1 MYRWYPQVSMSRK
14 EVCFMSEKFE
24 YKSVF
29 APYFDSFLKMKDTMG
44 YGLNKFRWIFL
55 ELDRFFLET
64 GVTDAYITSEQIA
77 AWRIT
82 RVNDKARTLYDKYSV
97 LSQFCRY
104 MCHLGH
110 ECYIPR
116 LPKQKDKDFI
126 PYVFTHQQMDMI
138 FRECDRMTVLN
149 GNMNSALFAIPALIR
164 FLYSTG
170 VRIGEALSIRNR
182 DVDYGLRRII
192 IRKTKNQMQ
201 RMVPVNSSLENV
213 LKQYETYRN
222 RMPIKSLMDKESFF
236 FVSAIGK
243 PFTKSTAY
251 SWFKK
256 ILRQCGIPHI
266 GKQQGP
272 RVHDVRHTSAVHSFE
287 KMVKS
292 GVDIYCALPILST
305 FLGHKTIKGT
315 EKYVRMV
322 QEIYPDIIGMEN
334 PVTSFVF
341 PNKPEIDI
349 DYGNSY

>member
-1 MYRWYPQVSMSRK
+1 
-14 EVCFMSEKFE
+14 MSEKFE
-24 YKSVF
+24 YRSVF

-44 YGLNKFRWIFL
+44 YGLNKFRSIFI

-64 GVTDAYITSEQIA
+64 GVTDAYITSKQIA

-116 LPKQKDKDFI
+116 LPKQKDMDFI

-182 DVDYGLRRII
+182 DVDYALRRII

-201 RMVPVNSSLENV
+201 RMVPVNSSLEEV
-213 LKQYETYRN
+213 MKQYETYRN
-222 RMPIKSLMDKESFF
+222 RMPVEGLTNKESFF

-243 PFTKSTAY
+243 PFTKCTAY
-251 SWFKK
+251 KWFKK
-256 ILRQCGIPHI
+256 VLRQCGIPHI
-266 GKQQGP
+266 GNNQGP
-272 RVHDVRHTSAVHSFE
+272 RVHDIRHTCAVHSLE
-287 KMVKS
+287 KMVKG

-322 QEIYPDIIGMEN
+322 QEIYPDIIEMEN

>member
-1 MYRWYPQVSMSRK
+1 MEQ
-14 EVCFMSEKFE
+14 FE

-29 APYFDSFLKMKDTMG
+29 APYFDSFLNMKDAMG

-64 GVTDAYITSEQIA
+64 GVADAYITSEQIS

-82 RVNDKARTLYDKYSV
+82 RVNDKVRTLYDKYSV

-116 LPKQKDKDFI
+116 LPKQKDLDFI
-126 PYVFTHQQMDMI
+126 PYVFTHEQMETI
-138 FRECDRMTVLN
+138 FRKCDRLAMQSA
-149 GNMNSALFAIPALIR
+149 NMNSALFAIPILIR

-170 VRIGEALSIRNR
+170 VRIGEALSIKNM
-182 DVDYGLRRII
+182 DVDYSRHRII
-192 IRKTKNQMQ
+192 IKKTKNKMQ
-201 RMVPVNSSLENV
+201 RMVPVNSSLEEV
-213 LKQYETYRN
+213 MKQYETYRN
-222 RMPIKSLMDKESFF
+222 RMPIKGLADKESFF
-236 FVSAIGK
+236 FVSLIGK
-243 PFTKSTAY
+243 PLTNGTVY
-251 SWFKK
+251 NWFKK
-256 ILRQCGIPHI
+256 VLRQCEIPHI
-266 GKQQGP
+266 GKNQGP
-272 RVHDVRHTSAVHSFE
+272 RVHDLRHTCAVHSLD
-287 KMVKS
+287 KMVKDD
-292 GVDIYCALPILST
+292 VDVYCALPILST

-315 EKYVRMV
+315 EKYVRLV
-322 QEIYPDIIGMEN
+322 QEIFPEIIEMEN

>member
-1 MYRWYPQVSMSRK
+1 M
-14 EVCFMSEKFE
+14 
-24 YKSVF
+24 
-29 APYFDSFLKMKDTMG
+29 
-44 YGLNKFRWIFL
+44 
-55 ELDRFFLET
+55 
-64 GVTDAYITSEQIA
+64 
-77 AWRIT
+77 
-82 RVNDKARTLYDKYSV
+82 
-97 LSQFCRY
+97 
-104 MCHLGH
+104 
-110 ECYIPR
+110 
-116 LPKQKDKDFI
+116 DFI

-138 FRECDRMTVLN
+138 FRECDRMTVFN
-149 GNMNSALFAIPALIR
+149 RNMNSALFAIPVLIR

-182 DVDYGLRRII
+182 DVDYALRRII

-201 RMVPVNSSLENV
+201 RMVPVNASLENV
-213 LKQYETYRN
+213 LRQYETYRN
-222 RMPIKSLMDKESFF
+222 RMPVEGLTDKESFF

-266 GKQQGP
+266 GKRRGP
-272 RVHDVRHTSAVHSFE
+272 RVHDIRHTSAVHSFE

-315 EKYVRMV
+315 EEYVRMV
-322 QEIYPDIIGMEN
+322 QEIYPDIIEMEN

>member
-1 MYRWYPQVSMSRK
+1 MSKQSEYR
-14 EVCFMSEKFE
+14 
-24 YKSVF
+24 SVF

-44 YGLNKFRWIFL
+44 YGLNKFRCTFL
-55 ELDRFFLET
+55 EFDRFFVEAD
-64 GVTDAYITSEQIA
+64 VTDTYITSKQIA
-77 AWRIT
+77 TWRLT
-82 RVNDKARTLYDKYSV
+82 RVNDKARTLYYKYSI

-116 LPKQKDKDFI
+116 LPRQKELDFI
-126 PYVFTHQQMDMI
+126 PYVFTYEQMERI
-138 FRECDRMTVLN
+138 FRECDRLTMLN
-149 GNMNSALFAIPALIR
+149 TNMNSALFAIPALIR

-170 VRIGEALSIRNR
+170 VRIGEALSIKNM
-182 DVDYGLRRII
+182 DVDYSRHRII
-192 IRKTKNQMQ
+192 IMKTKNKMQ
-201 RMVPVNSSLENV
+201 RMIPINSSLEEMM
-213 LKQYETYRN
+213 KQYETYRN
-222 RMPIKSLMDKESFF
+222 RMPVEGLTSKESFF

-243 PFTKSTAY
+243 PLTNGTVY
-251 SWFKK
+251 CWFKK
-256 ILRQCGIPHI
+256 VLRQCGIPHT
-266 GKQQGP
+266 GKKQGP

-322 QEIYPDIIGMEN
+322 REIYPDIIRMEN

-341 PNKPEIDI
+341 PNKPEINI

>member
-1 MYRWYPQVSMSRK
+1 MSRK
-14 EVCFMSEKFE
+14 EGCFMSEHYE
-24 YKSVF
+24 YRSVF

-44 YGLNKFRWIFL
+44 YGLIKFRGIFL
-55 ELDRFFLET
+55 ELDRFFIET

-82 RVNDKARTLYDKYSV
+82 CVNEKVRTLYYKYSV

-116 LPKQKDKDFI
+116 LPRQKNLDFI
-126 PYVFTHQQMDMI
+126 PYVFNHEEMESI
-138 FRECDRMTVLN
+138 FRECDRQTMPFA
-149 GNMNSALFAIPALIR
+149 NMNIALFAIPALIR

-170 VRIGEALSIRNR
+170 VRIGEALSIKNV
-182 DVDYGLRRII
+182 DVDYSRHRII
-192 IRKTKNQMQ
+192 IGGTKNKMQ
-201 RMVPVNSSLENV
+201 RMIPLNSSLEEV
-213 LKQYETYRN
+213 MKQYETYRN
-222 RMPIKSLMDKESFF
+222 RMPVEDLTDKDSFF
-236 FVSAIGK
+236 FVSANGK
-243 PFTKSTAY
+243 QIAKHTAY
-251 SWFKK
+251 LWFIKV
-256 ILRQCGIPHI
+256 LSQCGIPNI
-266 GKQQGP
+266 GKYQGP
-272 RVHDVRHTSAVHSFE
+272 RLHDIRHTCAVHALE

-292 GVDIYCALPILST
+292 GVDIYCALPILSI

-322 QEIYPDIIGMEN
+322 KEIYPDIIGMEN
-334 PVTSFVF
+334 PITSFVF

>member
-1 MYRWYPQVSMSRK
+1 
-14 EVCFMSEKFE
+14 MSEQFE
-24 YKSVF
+24 YRSVF
-29 APYFDSFLKMKDTMG
+29 ALYFDSFLKMKDTMG
-44 YGLNKFRWIFL
+44 YGLNKFRGIFL
-55 ELDRFFLET
+55 ELDRFFIET
-64 GVTDAYITSEQIA
+64 GVTDAYITSKQIA
-77 AWRIT
+77 AWSKT

-116 LPKQKDKDFI
+116 LPKQKDLDFI

-138 FRECDRMTVLN
+138 FRECDRMTLFN
-149 GNMNSALFAIPALIR
+149 RNMNNALFAIPALIR

-182 DVDYGLRRII
+182 DVDYALRRII

-201 RMVPVNSSLENV
+201 RMVPVSSSLENV
-213 LKQYETYRN
+213 LRQYETYRN
-222 RMPIKSLMDKESFF
+222 RMPVEGLTDKESFF

-243 PFTKSTAY
+243 PFTKSTVY

-287 KMVKS
+287 KMIKS

-322 QEIYPDIIGMEN
+322 QEIYPDIIEMEN

>member
-1 MYRWYPQVSMSRK
+1 
-14 EVCFMSEKFE
+14 MSEKFE
-24 YKSVF
+24 YRSVF

-44 YGLNKFRWIFL
+44 YGLNKFRSIFI
-55 ELDRFFLET
+55 ELDRFFLDT

-97 LSQFCRY
+97 LSQLCRY

-116 LPKQKDKDFI
+116 LPRQKELDFI
-126 PYVFTHQQMDMI
+126 PYVFTHEQMESI
-138 FRECDRMTVLN
+138 FRECDRMALFN
-149 GNMNSALFAIPALIR
+149 RNMNNALFAIPALIR

-182 DVDYGLRRII
+182 DVDYALRRII

-201 RMVPVNSSLENV
+201 RMVPVNASLENV
-213 LKQYETYRN
+213 LRQYETYRN
-222 RMPIKSLMDKESFF
+222 RMPVEGLTDKESFF

-287 KMVKS
+287 KMVKG

-322 QEIYPDIIGMEN
+322 QEIYPDIIEMEN

>member
-1 MYRWYPQVSMSRK
+1 MSRK
-14 EVCFMSEKFE
+14 EVSFMSKQFE

-44 YGLNKFRWIFL
+44 YGLNKFRWTFL

-64 GVTDAYITSEQIA
+64 GVTDTYITSEQIA
-77 AWRIT
+77 AWSKT

-104 MCHLGH
+104 MCHLGQ

-116 LPKQKDKDFI
+116 LPRQKDLGFI
-126 PYVFTHQQMDMI
+126 PYVFTHEQMESI
-138 FRECDRMTVLN
+138 FSECDRLAMPFA
-149 GNMNSALFAIPALIR
+149 NMNSALFAIPALIR
-164 FLYSTG
+164 FLYSSG
-170 VRIGEALSIRNR
+170 VRISEALSVKNA
-182 DVDYGLRRII
+182 DVDYSRHWII
-192 IRKTKNQMQ
+192 IRKTKNKMQ
-201 RMVPVNSSLENV
+201 RMVPVNSSLEKV
-213 LKQYETYRN
+213 MKQYETYRN

-236 FVSAIGK
+236 FVSTVGK
-243 PFTKSTAY
+243 PLTNGTVY
-251 SWFKK
+251 GWFKK

-272 RVHDVRHTSAVHSFE
+272 RVHDIRHTSAVHSFE
-287 KMVKS
+287 KMVKG

-315 EKYVRMV
+315 ERYVRMV

-341 PNKPEIDI
+341 PQKPEIEI

>member
-1 MYRWYPQVSMSRK
+1 
-14 EVCFMSEKFE
+14 
-24 YKSVF
+24 
-29 APYFDSFLKMKDTMG
+29 MG
-44 YGLNKFRWIFL
+44 YGLNKFRCIFL
-55 ELDRFFLET
+55 ELDRFFLRT
-64 GVTDAYITSEQIA
+64 CATNTYITSEQIA
-77 AWRIT
+77 AWRMT
-82 RVNDKARTLYDKYSV
+82 RVNDKARTLYEKYSV

-104 MCHLGH
+104 MCHVGH

-116 LPKQKDKDFI
+116 LPRKKDMDFI
-126 PYVFTHQQMDMI
+126 PYVFTHEQMENI
-138 FRECDRMTVLN
+138 FRECDRMTAFN
-149 GNMNSALFAIPALIR
+149 SNMNSALFAIPALFR

-182 DVDYGLRRII
+182 DVDYALRRII

-213 LKQYETYRN
+213 LKQYEAYRN

-236 FVSAIGK
+236 FVSTVGK
-243 PFTKSTAY
+243 PLTNGTVY
-251 SWFKK
+251 GWFKK
-256 ILRQCGIPHI
+256 VLRQCGIPHI

-287 KMVKS
+287 KMVK
-292 GVDIYCALPILST
+292 GGIDIYCALPILST

-322 QEIYPDIIGMEN
+322 QEIYPEIIGMEN
-334 PVTSFVF
+334 SVTSFVF
-341 PNKPEIDI
+341 PNKPEINI

>member
-1 MYRWYPQVSMSRK
+1 
-14 EVCFMSEKFE
+14 MSEQFE
-24 YKSVF
+24 YRSVF

-44 YGLNKFRWIFL
+44 YGLNKFRSIFI
-55 ELDRFFLET
+55 ELDRFFLDT

-116 LPKQKDKDFI
+116 LPKQKDMDFI

-138 FRECDRMTVLN
+138 FRECDRMTVFN
-149 GNMNSALFAIPALIR
+149 RNMNSALFAIPVLIR

-182 DVDYGLRRII
+182 DVDYALRRII

-213 LKQYETYRN
+213 LKQYEIYRN

-287 KMVKS
+287 KMIKS

-322 QEIYPDIIGMEN
+322 QEIYPDIIEMEN

>member
-1 MYRWYPQVSMSRK
+1 
-14 EVCFMSEKFE
+14 MSEQFE
-24 YKSVF
+24 YRSVF

-116 LPKQKDKDFI
+116 LPKQKDMDFI

-170 VRIGEALSIRNR
+170 VRIGEALSIKNA
-182 DVDYGLRRII
+182 DVDYSRHRII
-192 IRKTKNQMQ
+192 IRESKNKMQ
-201 RMVPVNSSLENV
+201 RMVPVNSSLEEV
-213 LKQYETYRN
+213 MKQYETYRN
-222 RMPIKSLMDKESFF
+222 RMPVEGLTDKESFF

-322 QEIYPDIIGMEN
+322 QEIYPDIIGMVN

-341 PNKPEIDI
+341 PKKPEIDI

>member
-1 MYRWYPQVSMSRK
+1 
-14 EVCFMSEKFE
+14 MSEQFE
-24 YKSVF
+24 YRSVF

-44 YGLNKFRWIFL
+44 YGLNKFRGIFL

-64 GVTDAYITSEQIA
+64 GVTDAYITSKQIA
-77 AWRIT
+77 AWSKT

-116 LPKQKDKDFI
+116 LPKQKDLDFI

-138 FRECDRMTVLN
+138 FRECDRMTLFN
-149 GNMNSALFAIPALIR
+149 RNMNNALFAIPALIR

-182 DVDYGLRRII
+182 DVDYALRRII

-213 LKQYETYRN
+213 LRQYETYRN
-222 RMPIKSLMDKESFF
+222 RMPVEGLTDKESFF

-287 KMVKS
+287 KMIKS

-322 QEIYPDIIGMEN
+322 QEIYPDIIEMEN

>member
-1 MYRWYPQVSMSRK
+1 MEQ
-14 EVCFMSEKFE
+14 FE

-29 APYFDSFLKMKDTMG
+29 APYFDSFLNMKDAMG

-64 GVTDAYITSEQIA
+64 GVADAYITSEQIS

-82 RVNDKARTLYDKYSV
+82 RVNDKVRTLYDKYSV

-116 LPKQKDKDFI
+116 LPKQKDLDFI
-126 PYVFTHQQMDMI
+126 PYVFTHEQMETI
-138 FRECDRMTVLN
+138 FRKCDRLAMQSA
-149 GNMNSALFAIPALIR
+149 NMNSALFAIPILIR

-170 VRIGEALSIRNR
+170 VRIGEALSIKNM
-182 DVDYGLRRII
+182 DVDYSRHRII
-192 IRKTKNQMQ
+192 IKKTKNKMQ
-201 RMVPVNSSLENV
+201 RMVPVNSSLEEV
-213 LKQYETYRN
+213 MKQYETYRN
-222 RMPIKSLMDKESFF
+222 RMPIKGLADKESFF
-236 FVSAIGK
+236 FVSLIGK
-243 PFTKSTAY
+243 PLTNGTVY
-251 SWFKK
+251 NWFKK
-256 ILRQCGIPHI
+256 VLRQCEIPHI
-266 GKQQGP
+266 GKNQGP
-272 RVHDVRHTSAVHSFE
+272 RVHDLRHTCAVHSLD
-287 KMVKS
+287 KIVKDD
-292 GVDIYCALPILST
+292 VDIYCALPILST

-315 EKYVRMV
+315 EKYVRLV
-322 QEIYPDIIGMEN
+322 QEIFPEIIEMEN

>member
-1 MYRWYPQVSMSRK
+1 
-14 EVCFMSEKFE
+14 MSEQFE
-24 YKSVF
+24 YRSVF
-29 APYFDSFLKMKDTMG
+29 APYFDNFLKMKDTMG

-116 LPKQKDKDFI
+116 LPKQKDMDFI

-201 RMVPVNSSLENV
+201 RLVPVNSSLENV

-222 RMPIKSLMDKESFF
+222 RMPIEGLTDKESFF

-251 SWFKK
+251 NWFKK

-322 QEIYPDIIGMEN
+322 QEIYPDIIGMQN

-341 PNKPEIDI
+341 PNKPEINMDH
-349 DYGNSY
+349 GNSY

>member
-1 MYRWYPQVSMSRK
+1 MSKQHEYR
-14 EVCFMSEKFE
+14 
-24 YKSVF
+24 SVF

-44 YGLNKFRWIFL
+44 YGLNKFRYIFL
-55 ELDRFFLET
+55 EFDRFFVEA
-64 GVTDAYITSEQIA
+64 GVTDAYITSKQIA
-77 AWRIT
+77 TWRLS

-116 LPKQKDKDFI
+116 LPKQKELDFI
-126 PYVFTHQQMDMI
+126 PYVFTHEQMERI
-138 FRECDRMTVLN
+138 FRECDRLTMQFA
-149 GNMNSALFAIPALIR
+149 NMNSALFAIPALIR

-170 VRIGEALSIRNR
+170 VRIGEALSIKNV
-182 DVDYGLRRII
+182 DVDYSRHRII
-192 IRKTKNQMQ
+192 IRETKNKMQ
-201 RMVPVNSSLENV
+201 RMVPVNSSLEEV
-213 LKQYETYRN
+213 MKQYETYRN
-222 RMPIKSLMDKESFF
+222 RMPIEGLTDKESFF

-256 ILRQCGIPHI
+256 VLRQCGIPHI

-272 RVHDVRHTSAVHSFE
+272 RVHDIRHTSAVHSFE

-322 QEIYPDIIGMEN
+322 REIYPDIIEMEN

>member
-1 MYRWYPQVSMSRK
+1 MSKQSEYR
-14 EVCFMSEKFE
+14 
-24 YKSVF
+24 SVF
-29 APYFDSFLKMKDTMG
+29 APYFDSFLKMKDTLG
-44 YGLNKFRWIFL
+44 YGLNKFRSTFL
-55 ELDRFFLET
+55 EFDRFFVEA
-64 GVTDAYITSEQIA
+64 GVTDAYITSKQIA
-77 AWRIT
+77 TWRLS

-116 LPKQKDKDFI
+116 LPKQKELDFI
-126 PYVFTHQQMDMI
+126 PYVFTHEQMERI
-138 FRECDRMTVLN
+138 FRECDRLTMQFA
-149 GNMNSALFAIPALIR
+149 NMNSALFAIPALIR

-170 VRIGEALSIRNR
+170 VRIGEALSIKNV
-182 DVDYGLRRII
+182 DVDYSRHRII
-192 IRKTKNQMQ
+192 IRETKNKMQ
-201 RMVPVNSSLENV
+201 RMVPVNSSLEEV
-213 LKQYETYRN
+213 MKQYETYRN
-222 RMPIKSLMDKESFF
+222 RMPIEGLTDKESFF

-256 ILRQCGIPHI
+256 VLRQCGIPHI

-272 RVHDVRHTSAVHSFE
+272 RVHDIRHTSAVHSFE

-322 QEIYPDIIGMEN
+322 REIYPDIIEMEN

>member
-1 MYRWYPQVSMSRK
+1 MSDQVKYR
-14 EVCFMSEKFE
+14 
-24 YKSVF
+24 SVF
-29 APYFDSFLKMKDTMG
+29 APYFESFLKMKDTMG

-64 GVTDAYITSEQIA
+64 GVTDAYITSKQIA
-77 AWRIT
+77 AWSAT

-104 MCHLGH
+104 MCHIGH

-116 LPKQKDKDFI
+116 LPKQRDLDFI
-126 PYVFTHQQMDMI
+126 PYIFTHKQMENI
-138 FRECDRMTVLN
+138 FRECDRLALRYA
-149 GNMNSALFAIPALIR
+149 NMNSALFTIPALIR

-170 VRIGEALSIRNR
+170 VRVGEALSIKNL
-182 DVDYGLRRII
+182 DVDYLRHRII
-192 IRKTKNQMQ
+192 IRETKNKMQ
-201 RMVPVNSSLENV
+201 RMVPVNPSLEKV
-213 LKQYETYRN
+213 MKQYESYRD
-222 RMPIKSLMDKESFF
+222 RMPVEGLADREGFF

-243 PFTKSTAY
+243 PFAKCTVY

-256 ILRQCGIPHI
+256 VLKQCGIPHI
-266 GKQQGP
+266 GKNQGP
-272 RVHDVRHTSAVHSFE
+272 RVHDIRHTCAVHSLE
-287 KMVKS
+287 KMVK
-292 GVDIYCALPILST
+292 GGADIYCALPILST

-341 PNKPEIDI
+341 PKKPEIDI